1 MLLQRAD
8 DSDFENFSS
17 FESLDITVILI
28 AFVDELGDLLEV
40 FTLDRNDLL
49 THKPLDSFV
58 AVWGSQGA
66 LIMESVHGG
75 GECDGELLLHVLSC
89 VEIPGIEG
97 IRVNAMSGLE

>member
-1 MLLQRAD
+1 MSPERAD
-8 DSDFENFSS
+8 GSDFEDFSYS
-17 FESLDITVILI
+17 ESLDITVVLI

-58 AVWGSQGA
+58 AVGGSQGA
-66 LIMESVHGG
+66 LIMEHVHGR
-75 GECDGELLLHVLSC
+75 GEVDGELLLHVLSC

-97 IRVNAMSGLE
+97 IRINAVLGLE